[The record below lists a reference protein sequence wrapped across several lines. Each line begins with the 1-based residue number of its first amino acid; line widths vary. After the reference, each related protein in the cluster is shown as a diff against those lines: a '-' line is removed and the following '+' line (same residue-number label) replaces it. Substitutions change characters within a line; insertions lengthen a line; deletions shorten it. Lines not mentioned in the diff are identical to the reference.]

1 MKTFMVMNENQKLL
15 FITNEI
21 YQNWIDAE
29 KQMAIYD
36 GDDHPAVITHN
47 EIGKAIFGDNLEQTI
62 NWIGDNCCD
71 KAITI
76 EDLKQFEK

>member
-1 MKTFMVMNENQKLL
+1 MKTLQ
-15 FITNEI
+15 ITKEI

-36 GDDHPAVITHN
+36 GDDHPAVISHS
-47 EIGKAIFGDNLEQTI
+47 EIGHAIFGDNIEQAI
-62 NWIGDNCCD
+62 AFIYDNCN

>member
-1 MKTFMVMNENQKLL
+1 MKTLE
-15 FITNEI
+15 ITNEI

-47 EIGKAIFGDNLEQTI
+47 EIGKAIFGDNLEQATT
-62 NWIGDNCCD
+62 WIYDNCCD

>member
-1 MKTFMVMNENQKLL
+1 MKTLQ
-15 FITNEI
+15 ITNEI

-29 KQMAIYD
+29 KQMAIFD

-47 EIGKAIFGDNLEQTI
+47 EIGKAIFGDNHEQAI
-62 NWIGDNCCD
+62 AFICDNCENQ
-71 KAITI
+71 ITI

>member
-1 MKTFMVMNENQKLL
+1 MKTLE
-15 FITNEI
+15 ITNEI

-36 GDDHPAVITHN
+36 GDDHAAVITHS
-47 EIGKAIFGDNLEQTI
+47 EIGYAIFGDNLEQATT
-62 NWIGDNCCD
+62 WIYDNCE

>member
-29 KQMAIYD
+29 KQMALYD
-36 GDDHPAVITHN
+36 GDDHPAVITHS
-47 EIGKAIFGDNLEQTI
+47 EIGYAIFGNNLEKVRT
-62 NWIGDNCCD
+62 WICDNSD
-71 KAITI
+71 KTITI

>member
-1 MKTFMVMNENQKLL
+1 MKTLI
-15 FITNEI
+15 ITKEI

-29 KQMAIYD
+29 KQMAVYD

-47 EIGKAIFGDNLEQTI
+47 EIGKAIFGDNLEQAI
-62 NWIGDNCCD
+62 AFIYDNC
-71 KAITI
+71 KNPITI

>member
-1 MKTFMVMNENQKLL
+1 MNENQKLL

-36 GDDHPAVITHN
+36 GDDHPAVISHG
-47 EIGKAIFGDNLEQTI
+47 EIGYAIFGDNLEQTRT
-62 NWIGDNCCD
+62 WIYDNCD

-76 EDLKQFEK
+76 EDLKQFEFKE

>member
-1 MKTFMVMNENQKLL
+1 MNENQKLL

-36 GDDHPAVITHN
+36 GDDHPAVISHN
-47 EIGKAIFGDNLEQTI
+47 EIGKAIFGNNFEQARTWIYDN
-62 NWIGDNCCD
+62 CD

-76 EDLKQFEK
+76 KDLKQFEK

>member
-1 MKTFMVMNENQKLL
+1 MKILE
-15 FITNEI
+15 ITNEI

-36 GDDHPAVITHN
+36 GDDHPAVISHN
-47 EIGKAIFGDNLEQTI
+47 EIGKAIFGDNLEQART
-62 NWIGDNCCD
+62 WIYGNCE

>member
-1 MKTFMVMNENQKLL
+1 MKTLE
-15 FITNEI
+15 ITKEI

-36 GDDHPAVITHN
+36 GDDHPAVITHK
-47 EIGKAIFGDNLEQTI
+47 EIGKAIFGDNLEQAI
-62 NWIGDNCCD
+62 AFIYDNC
-71 KAITI
+71 KNPITI

>member
-1 MKTFMVMNENQKLL
+1 MNENQKLL

-36 GDDHPAVITHN
+36 GDDHPAVISHN
-47 EIGKAIFGDNLEQTI
+47 EIGKAIFGDNDEQAI
-62 NWIGDNCCD
+62 AFIYDNCD